1 MSVGV
6 TQNSELKMELASD
19 PLFENRLDKDGVLL
33 GNALMVGEY
42 VYARIKAD
50 EPISIEG
57 CSIHSLD
64 NTMRYKSAKIY
75 YDYKLKF

>member
-1 MSVGV
+1 
-6 TQNSELKMELASD
+6 MELASD
-19 PLFENRLDKDGVLL
+19 PFFENRLDEDGVLL
-33 GNALMVGEY
+33 GNALMVGEN

-64 NTMRYKSAKIY
+64 NTMRYNFEPIKIIIINNNS
-75 YDYKLKF
+75 